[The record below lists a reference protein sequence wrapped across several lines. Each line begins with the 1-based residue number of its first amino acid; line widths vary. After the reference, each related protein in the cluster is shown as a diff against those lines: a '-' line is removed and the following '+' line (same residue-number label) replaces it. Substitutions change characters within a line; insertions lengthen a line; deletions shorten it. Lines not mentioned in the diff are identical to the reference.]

1 MGETN
6 QNEKRFAPSTNYK
19 AKSAKEMCPRALL
32 TLSLLAMILF
42 VSGKTGS
49 VKAPNYIMDLY
60 RCVRDKTPLDCYGVE
75 ADSVQSIGGKVAP
88 SNSVSRLPN
97 SSVLINFN
105 LTATNEESN
114 GNDAVMAAKLRV
126 YKNQL
131 TDEKILALRASGCN
145 TSAITLQLFAVGGK
159 TTAESLANVT
169 LTRDDLRTGK
179 WLTFGNL
186 AGTYRQWIKNATSNV
201 QSLAVVAVG
210 TCSASALGFDV
221 DSATLNPP
229 LLVAFIR
236 SSDQNMDFIT
246 KGLGEATVSRVQ
258 TRDVA
263 SNNNPCQLHT
273 YQVITSN
280 EWRNYIEPDTFEA
293 NFCAG
298 VCDVP
303 DSTNLLY
310 TTQHAQLQYYLNKRY
325 PSQVPAPCCVPKDF
339 GNVSFVVQLDDRGST
354 EIKTISNLSA
364 KNCQCR

>member
-1 MGETN
+1 M
-6 QNEKRFAPSTNYK
+6 PSC
-19 AKSAKEMCPRALL
+19 AAHPVSACND
-32 TLSLLAMILF
+32 TL
-42 VSGKTGS
+42 
-49 VKAPNYIMDLY
+49 
-60 RCVRDKTPLDCYGVE
+60 CVRQDRISQSTKLHHGPVPVRPRQDPTGLLRSRGRLGTEYRWQRYGE
-75 ADSVQSIGGKVAP
+75 FSLTRTFGRPFIRIRHYFIIYFISAVAP

-221 DSATLNPP
+221 DSAALNPP

-273 YQVITSN
+273 YQVRIH
-280 EWRNYIEPDTFEA
+280 EMQYIPPKKERKKRASKCE
-293 NFCAG
+293 
-298 VCDVP
+298 
-303 DSTNLLY
+303 
-310 TTQHAQLQYYLNKRY
+310 TTTHMQ
-325 PSQVPAPCCVPKDF
+325 
-339 GNVSFVVQLDDRGST
+339 
-354 EIKTISNLSA
+354 I
-364 KNCQCR
+364 